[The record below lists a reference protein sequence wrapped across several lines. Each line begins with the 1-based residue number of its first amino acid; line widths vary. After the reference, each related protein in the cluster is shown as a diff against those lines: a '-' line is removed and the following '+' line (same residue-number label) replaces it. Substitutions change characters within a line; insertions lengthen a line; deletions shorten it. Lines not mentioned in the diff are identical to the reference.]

1 MSKFKTITTA
11 IGEFFLY
18 DLNFYKVQDF
28 FYNLKWFFRNLKNF
42 RKQLWNFRSYD
53 FSFAIDMLV
62 CCLQQLADA
71 IENGHEEERS
81 ATKKVAKI
89 RELIDL
95 LQHDIDDDMYNV
107 YRTMKDEDIDSALIN
122 KECNKVYHDYCKKIF
137 DIIEGQNTYI
147 LSENVNEILQK
158 KYPDKELKDI
168 PHNEWYDE
176 WVKNFDGS
184 GYNGW
189 WD

>member
-1 MSKFKTITTA
+1 MNNIKKLFNTIRD
-11 IGEFFLY
+11 FFIY

-28 FYNLKWFFRNLKNF
+28 FYNIKWFFINIMNF

-53 FSFAIDMLV
+53 FSFVIDMLV
-62 CCLQQLADA
+62 CCLQQLADS

-81 ATKKVAKI
+81 ASKKVAKI
-89 RELIDL
+89 RELIYL
-95 LQHDIDDDMYNV
+95 LQNDIDDDLYNV
-107 YRTMKDEDIDSALIN
+107 YKTMKDESIDSSLIN

-137 DIIEGQNTYI
+137 EIIEGQNTYI
-147 LSENVNEILQK
+147 LSEKVNKILKK

-168 PHNEWYDE
+168 PQEEWHEEYI
-176 WVKNFDGS
+176 KLFDGS
-184 GYNGW
+184 GYSGW